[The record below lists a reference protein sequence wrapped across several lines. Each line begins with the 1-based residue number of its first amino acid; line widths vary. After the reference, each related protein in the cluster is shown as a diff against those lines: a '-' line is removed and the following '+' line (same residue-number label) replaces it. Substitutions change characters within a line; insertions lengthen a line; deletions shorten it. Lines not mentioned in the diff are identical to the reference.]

1 MWIFEPEWEVSACRA
16 CGALIVW
23 AITTQGAK
31 APLVAGF
38 TILERKTIKQPS
50 GVEVEILSVPA
61 KASHF
66 ADCPQANQFR
76 KAKK

>member
-1 MWIFEPEWEVSACRA
+1 MWVFEPEPKISSCKS

-23 AITTQGAK
+23 AITTNGAK

-38 TILERKTIKQPS
+38 TRLDTKTIKLPS
-50 GVEVEILSVPA
+50 GVDVDIISVPA

-76 KAKK
+76 QRRK